1 MDLFWICFVPLFVAV
16 DAIGLLP
23 LFVALTEGID
33 EARLQRIVFQS
44 VAVAAGFALLFLGVG
59 PSLLRALG
67 ITVADFMV
75 AGGLLL
81 LVISLGDM
89 LSADKRQRHVDP
101 ESLGAVP
108 IGIPLITGPAVL
120 TTAMLLGDSHGK
132 LMTAAALVTNM
143 ALAGIVL
150 AFARPITRKLG
161 RTGTKAIS
169 KIASLFLIAIAVM
182 LIRKG
187 IFIMV
192 GQ

>member
-1 MDLFWICFVPLFVAV
+1 
-16 DAIGLLP
+16 
-23 LFVALTEGID
+23 
-33 EARLQRIVFQS
+33 
-44 VAVAAGFALLFLGVG
+44 
-59 PSLLRALG
+59 
-67 ITVADFMV
+67 
-75 AGGLLL
+75 
-81 LVISLGDM
+81 VISLGDM
-89 LSADKRQRHVDP
+89 LSAEKRQRHVDP

-132 LMTAAALVTNM
+132 LMTALALVANM
-143 ALAGIVL
+143 ALAGVVL

-192 GQ
+192 GE